1 MATSGFLTK
10 LTENN
15 CKENHFSVES
25 FSEISKKLFLSLSCS
40 LSKNNYFTGYSQ
52 FFLNMSGVCRN
63 QSKIKIEPIA
73 KIVNGSGGIF
83 RTEWNI

>member
-1 MATSGFLTK
+1 MAASGFLTK

-40 LSKNNYFTGYSQ
+40 VSKNNYFTGYSQ
-52 FFLNMSGVCRN
+52 FFLNMPEAYVETSQTLRL
-63 QSKIKIEPIA
+63 SLLPK
-73 KIVNGSGGIF
+73 
-83 RTEWNI
+83 

>member
-1 MATSGFLTK
+1 MAASGFLTK

-40 LSKNNYFTGYSQ
+40 VSKNNYFTGYSQ
-52 FFLNMSGVCRN
+52 FFLNMSEAYVETS
-63 QSKIKIEPIA
+63 Q
-73 KIVNGSGGIF
+73 
-83 RTEWNI
+83 T